1 MILFWFILR
10 MIDKSFIENMH
21 KVAKIFSFLY
31 LYSRIFCNFAAELE

>member
-1 MILFWFILR
+1 MIWFILG